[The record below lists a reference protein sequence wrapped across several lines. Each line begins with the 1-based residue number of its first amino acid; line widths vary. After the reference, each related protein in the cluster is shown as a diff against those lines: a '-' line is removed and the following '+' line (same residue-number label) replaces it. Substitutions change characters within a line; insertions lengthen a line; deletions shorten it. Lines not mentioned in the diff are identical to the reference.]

1 MALLAS
7 CTPHPTDLISIENAA
22 KCLGRSRRTLDR
34 WAARHPDEIPRYP
47 HTAPDGSVRTL
58 VSWRDVETFC
68 INHNRPLSS
77 DNPSDLSETSSD
89 TCPTLSEDVFE
100 PNSILSETVSDR
112 SEGLS
117 DAVSDRVGQ
126 VSELTTQLTQLSATL
141 EATRSAHRREV
152 SLLEARIAE
161 LKDSHR
167 REVTNLQDE
176 LTARRGEASEMRQA
190 AERQQQ
196 REAALR
202 WQTATMKGERDS
214 AITELRI
221 WSGSSWYQRL
231 MSRPRLPAASGAL
244 TTNQPALFDVTSH
257 DE

>member
-1 MALLAS
+1 
-7 CTPHPTDLISIENAA
+7 
-22 KCLGRSRRTLDR
+22 
-34 WAARHPDEIPRYP
+34 
-47 HTAPDGSVRTL
+47 
-58 VSWRDVETFC
+58 
-68 INHNRPLSS
+68 
-77 DNPSDLSETSSD
+77 
-89 TCPTLSEDVFE
+89 
-100 PNSILSETVSDR
+100 
-112 SEGLS
+112 
-117 DAVSDRVGQ
+117 
-126 VSELTTQLTQLSATL
+126 L